1 MKKILIIE
9 DDADTADILILALA
23 KRYRLSMINNTINL
37 MEKMNDFLP
46 DLIITDNFVGQKV
59 AAEIIKEIR
68 SEDRFSHIP
77 VILFSAHPDIHK
89 LSIEIAAAAYI
100 NKPFTLQYLNSS
112 IEKVLASPAVM
123 KEVTGNI
130 NA

>member
-68 SEDRFSHIP
+68 SEDHFNHIP